1 MNKRNWII
9 PILIVAINALAV
21 LVSWNSMQEVIP
33 AHFDLEGNAD
43 GSMQRSMLLVYP
55 LIGAAICLLAYVIAR
70 MKQKLQMPLVI
81 LVSGVSLI
89 LFLSTL
95 VALTAGKVPAF
106 MLAEPVVLLATV
118 AAVVVCLVKSRKNTR

>member
-33 AHFDLEGNAD
+33 AHIDLEGNAD